1 MKNQNVQQNI
11 ELLYNE
17 KIVEKIASKLLFNLF
32 CRGNNNAYDIYTR
45 KNNGIITIDDLSQEM
60 FLFLCNNTESWH
72 IDTDNSNKLCFTD
85 KTIEKDFFK
94 IVSTQLYNNIRKHD
108 RKKVWIELNNELIKI
123 DDVPTLASHV
133 CIDNVITL
141 SDYQSFCNYLY
152 SVKPKKANLFINFI
166 NARLQGLKIK
176 ECAIA
181 LNIKECVAFDC
192 AKQLKILWK
201 EFHK

>member
-1 MKNQNVQQNI
+1 MKNQNLQKNI
-11 ELLYNE
+11 ETLYNE

-45 KNNGIITIDDLSQEM
+45 KNNGIITIKDLSQEM
-60 FLFLCNNTESWH
+60 YLFLCENSEKWCIDNVFNTLSFLDSE
-72 IDTDNSNKLCFTD
+72 
-85 KTIEKDFFK
+85 IEKDFFK
-94 IVSTQLYNNIRKHD
+94 IVSNELYNNIRKHE
-108 RKKVWIELNNELIKI
+108 RKKLWIELDDELVKI
-123 DDVPTLASHV
+123 DDIPTLASHV

-141 SDYQSFCNYLY
+141 SDYQSFCDYLY
-152 SVKPKKANLFINFI
+152 SVKPKKAKLFIDFI

-181 LNIKECVAFDC
+181 LNIKESVAFDC

-201 EFHK
+201 NFHK